1 MHCFQ
6 YDDNFFFFYIRKTGR
21 IGEVHTN
28 ALARRY
34 QKNMF
39 GSMNCFVKAHL
50 LTENKS
56 RFCRSAVT
64 SQTWALSTPLLSLLR
79 PKTEV
84 RSQVNIPPSRCL
96 QHASGQTR
104 RDLRVPLI
112 SRCLRLSPSPSMELL
127 PQLSAQFRLSQA
139 NQRDISARWES
150 HFLKKGKKKR
160 KKKKIAPAHISS
172 LKSELGLLCL
182 AWKLTEK
189 SIYEFPTMPPTG
201 HELIQAVALEIIFVF
216 LRLGETWAAGTFRAH
231 LCKMLLVLYVWR
243 GSNIPDI
250 WSTTCTHWA

>member
-1 MHCFQ
+1 MIS
-6 YDDNFFFFYIRKTGR
+6 FFFTLGNTGR
-21 IGEVHTN
+21 IGELHTN

-34 QKNMF
+34 KKNMF

-50 LTENKS
+50 LTENQS

-64 SQTWALSTPLLSLLR
+64 GQTRPLSTPLLSLLR

-84 RSQVNIPPSRCL
+84 WSQVNIPPSRCL

-112 SRCLRLSPSPSMELL
+112 FRCLWLCPSPALELL
-127 PQLSAQFRLSQA
+127 PQLLAQFRLSRA
-139 NQRDISARWES
+139 NQRDISAKGES
-150 HFLKKGKKKR
+150 HFWRGGGETAKKTKTKKNPRLTLLTLTHSKGE
-160 KKKKIAPAHISS
+160 P
-172 LKSELGLLCL
+172 GLSCL

-201 HELIQAVALEIIFVF
+201 NELIQAVALEIFF
-216 LRLGETWAAGTFRAH
+216 F
-231 LCKMLLVLYVWR
+231 
-243 GSNIPDI
+243 S
-250 WSTTCTHWA
+250 S

>member
-1 MHCFQ
+1 MH
-6 YDDNFFFFYIRKTGR
+6 TS
-21 IGEVHTN
+21 

-39 GSMNCFVKAHL
+39 GSMNRFVKAHL

-64 SQTWALSTPLLSLLR
+64 GQTRPLSTPLLSLLR

-112 SRCLRLSPSPSMELL
+112 SRCLGLCPSPSLELL
-127 PQLSAQFRLSQA
+127 SQLSAQFRLSRA
-139 NQRDISARWES
+139 NQRDILARWES
-150 HFLKKGKKKR
+150 HFLKKGEKKQKQND
-160 KKKKIAPAHISS
+160 PAHISS
-172 LKSELGLLCL
+172 FKSEPGLLCL
-182 AWKLTEK
+182 A
-189 SIYEFPTMPPTG
+189 
-201 HELIQAVALEIIFVF
+201 
-216 LRLGETWAAGTFRAH
+216 
-231 LCKMLLVLYVWR
+231 
-243 GSNIPDI
+243 
-250 WSTTCTHWA
+250 